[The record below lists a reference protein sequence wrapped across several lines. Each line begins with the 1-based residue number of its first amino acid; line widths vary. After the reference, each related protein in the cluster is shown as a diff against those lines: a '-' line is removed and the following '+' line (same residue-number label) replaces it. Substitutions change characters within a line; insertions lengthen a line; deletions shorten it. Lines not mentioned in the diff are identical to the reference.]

1 MRTRNNAEDTESQL
15 EELRNQV
22 KLGQPLNFR
31 NFGLQSSALAELKK
45 RESQETTV
53 KKKDYLQDIHMQK
66 RILS

>member
-31 NFGLQSSALAELKK
+31 NFGLQNSALAELKK
-45 RESQETTV
+45 RESQETMV